1 MSRTVSRPAMI
12 SARVRWAG
20 MSGWMPT
27 PTHSRPSAKL
37 SCLVYT
43 RAAAPPGSLNLS
55 GWPTGRTSLQGHGEY
70 LGTHSPLRSASPARQ
85 YSLCVVPNGFDDDTA
100 AKEWDKHW
108 PEIGKAHSLILDLRE
123 NGGGSD
129 SVGAH
134 ILATL
139 SETPLSRLGLAFA
152 SIAFRA
158 GSV

>member
-1 MSRTVSRPAMI
+1 
-12 SARVRWAG
+12 
-20 MSGWMPT
+20 
-27 PTHSRPSAKL
+27 
-37 SCLVYT
+37 
-43 RAAAPPGSLNLS
+43 
-55 GWPTGRTSLQGHGEY
+55 
-70 LGTHSPLRSASPARQ
+70 
-85 YSLCVVPNGFDDDTA
+85 VVPNGFDDDTA